1 MVRSKKPSVR
11 YWKSRGGYC
20 CWIGK
25 DQHIL
30 AKGEDDAPTGKT
42 FLAAH
47 ARFKKLVEQEESK
60 GTNEYLVSAL
70 LNAYRVHLNAT
81 RKSAAPSIFEA
92 MAKGFAAEFGRLKV
106 SELKPYMVE
115 EWLTKQS
122 NWNPTSKH
130 MQGD

>member
-1 MVRSKKPSVR
+1 MVRGKRPSVR

-30 AKGEDDAPTGKT
+30 AKGKEDAPTGKI

-47 ARFKKLVEQEESK
+47 ARFKKLIEQEENK
-60 GTNEYLVSAL
+60 GANEYLVSAL
-70 LNAYRVHLNAT
+70 LNAYRVHLNAN
-81 RKSAAPSIFEA
+81 RKSTAPSIFEA
-92 MAKGFAAEFGRLKV
+92 MAKGFAAKFGRLKV

-115 EWLTKQS
+115 EWLTGRATGTQR
-122 NWNPTSKH
+122 TKH
-130 MQGD
+130 LQGD